1 MSDIEKPQK
10 SLNILELAYL
20 KLKRYLDREDEL
32 MMLVGLLRNC
42 RTRLHPR

>member
-1 MSDIEKPQK
+1 MSDLDKPQK

-20 KLKRYLDREDEL
+20 QRYLDREDEL